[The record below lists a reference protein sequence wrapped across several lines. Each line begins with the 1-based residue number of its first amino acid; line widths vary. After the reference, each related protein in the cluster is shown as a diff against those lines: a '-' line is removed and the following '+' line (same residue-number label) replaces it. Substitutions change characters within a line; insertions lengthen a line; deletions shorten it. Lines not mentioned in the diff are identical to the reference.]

1 MSRPEL
7 RAKAR
12 FTILAP
18 RSAPAPC
25 AGKAD
30 VAGFAAAKAA
40 ATKSRAAQAFCGD
53 RLRGHE
59 IRPPP
64 FPRAERGAKIVKRAF
79 ARMPAA
85 GVAGPLSHRMTGIT
99 LAPHGR
105 PLRVLLRRPRVSENV
120 SVAAHRSDSVDGDA
134 KADGRG
140 ECGDRHHG
148 RAGDA

>member
-53 RLRGHE
+53 RRRGHE

-64 FPRAERGAKIVKRAF
+64 FPRAERGARIVKRAF
-79 ARMPAA
+79 ARMV
-85 GVAGPLSHRMTGIT
+85 GGWCCGFGHFLTPLSK
-99 LAPHGR
+99 
-105 PLRVLLRRPRVSENV
+105 E
-120 SVAAHRSDSVDGDA
+120 VAVPFNINTSLS
-134 KADGRG
+134 
-140 ECGDRHHG
+140 
-148 RAGDA
+148 

>member
-64 FPRAERGAKIVKRAF
+64 FPRAKRGARIVERAF
-79 ARMPAA
+79 AREDTEARRADRPPAA
-85 GVAGPLSHRMTGIT
+85 Q
-99 LAPHGR
+99 
-105 PLRVLLRRPRVSENV
+105 
-120 SVAAHRSDSVDGDA
+120 D
-134 KADGRG
+134 
-140 ECGDRHHG
+140 DRHYTPAPWATSPSSPSSSA
-148 RAGDA
+148 RF